1 MQAIVMWESAFS
13 DECGCEMHADLLGAE
28 VGAGAQVV
36 QGPAALAPP
45 RLRALLASAPHREE
59 LQGTTWRALT

>member
-1 MQAIVMWESAFS
+1 
-13 DECGCEMHADLLGAE
+13 MHADLLGAE

-45 RLRALLASAPHREE
+45 RLRALLASAPDGEKLHAHPSLPRHNMTAEG
-59 LQGTTWRALT
+59 QWSK